1 MRRAAKLEEAAHHPS
16 SATGLPSTERCKS
29 QDGTTMD
36 SYHSNS
42 ENTLLED
49 IDSTSTTPHSI
60 SQPNFVYQKLTGNR
74 VIRLLKFL
82 PGSTPSYTLIDAD
95 VDEAPPYLAL
105 SYTWGAP
112 VFDHSV
118 IINGCSLPITKNLA
132 DALAALRG
140 YARGRY
146 LMLWADAACI
156 NQGDIRERS
165 SQVRL
170 MNAIYRSA
178 ECVAIWLGES
188 ADYSDFIMDK
198 MVEWKAEF
206 DRISLFCNNRSYDYV
221 ISIMLST
228 SSVFNSLSDSDKGR
242 AWRALDLLLR
252 RPWWRRAWVVQETT
266 LIGATRTYFFCGNR
280 MANWECFRTAFQI
293 YTGANV
299 SRTLRTDG
307 GFDHG
312 IASRTHAFK
321 LDTFRFERETGVYM
335 PLLRVLQ
342 HIRSY
347 ECVDPRNKM
356 FPSLGIAV
364 NVTEADILPDYS
376 KPVGAIYISVA
387 RFLLSSSSGHELDF
401 LGHVERPAE
410 DSQSSYFMH
419 EAVPSWVPDWRTNY
433 CPFAFQKFTKT
444 DEPLATNL
452 YNASG
457 SLVIDARVDRLSLH
471 ARGLTLDT
479 VVEVLPI
486 CEEIFPT
493 CVPLIKQSWRPSDPE
508 GSYAPTGES
517 LDQAFNR
524 ALLADRGNA
533 NLHIDS
539 EIRRGFAV
547 DWTLVFGDT
556 STMSYKDERKRYW
569 MLLDLSR
576 IITGRRFF

>member
-1 MRRAAKLEEAAHHPS
+1 MHRAAKLEEAAHRGRHNS

-29 QDGTTMD
+29 QDDTTVD
-36 SYHSNS
+36 LYHGNS
-42 ENTLLED
+42 ENTLSED
-49 IDSTSTTPHSI
+49 IDSTSATLYPI
-60 SQPNFVYQKLTGNR
+60 SQPSSVYQKLTGNR

-82 PGSTPSYTLIDAD
+82 PGPTPSCTLIDAD
-95 VDEAPPYLAL
+95 VDKAPPYLAL

-112 VFDHSV
+112 VFDH
-118 IINGCSLPITKNLA
+118 C
-132 DALAALRG
+132 G

-178 ECVAIWLGES
+178 ERVAIWLGES
-188 ADYSDFIMDK
+188 ADDSDFIMDK

-228 SSVFNSLSDSDKGR
+228 N
-242 AWRALDLLLR
+242 LLR
-252 RPWWRRAWVVQETT
+252 RPWWRRSWVVQEAT
-266 LIGATRTYFFCGNR
+266 LIGATRSYFFCGNR
-280 MANWECFRTAFQI
+280 MANWECFRTTFQI

-312 IASRTHAFK
+312 IASRTHAFQ

-347 ECVDPRNKM
+347 ECVDSRDKV
-356 FPSLGIAV
+356 FASLGIAV

-376 KPVGAIYISVA
+376 KSVGAIYISVA
-387 RFLLSSSSGHELDF
+387 RFLLSSSNGHELDF
-401 LGHVERPAE
+401 LGHVEWPAE

-419 EAVPSWVPDWRTNY
+419 KAVPSWVPDWRANY

-457 SLVIDARVDRLSLH
+457 NLAIDARVDCLSLH
-471 ARGLTLDT
+471 ACGLTLDT
-479 VVEVLPI
+479 IIEVLPI

-524 ALLADRGNA
+524 TLLADRGNA

-539 EIRRGFAV
+539 ELRRGFAV

-556 STMSYKDERKRYW
+556 STMSYKDEKKRYW

-576 IITGRRFF
+576 IITGRRFFWTRSGFMDWSCRRQG